1 MRISDWSS
9 DVCSSDLYEMSRR
22 GDSDLIAD
30 WFREAGLTVIAHG
43 VSVEDVA
50 GDLYEQTVAP
60 YLELPWLR
68 YVTTAAEMRQA
79 KQDGV
84 IASYGN
90 CQPDSSIPHDLGAID
105 LGSSRGL
112 RSLMLTYNSMTTV
125 AVGCPERVAAG
136 LDRTSGV

>member
-9 DVCSSDLYEMSRR
+9 DVCSSDL
-22 GDSDLIAD
+22 
-30 WFREAGLTVIAHG
+30 
-43 VSVEDVA
+43 VA

-105 LGSSRGL
+105 LGYSRGL
-112 RSLMLTYNSMTTV
+112 RSLMLPYNSMKIGR
-125 AVGCPERVAAG
+125 ASGRERVCQ
-136 LDRTSGV
+136 SV

>member
-90 CQPDSSIPHDLGAID
+90 CQPDRSEARRVGKECVSTCR
-105 LGSSRGL
+105 SRWWP
-112 RSLMLTYNSMTTV
+112 Y
-125 AVGCPERVAAG
+125 P
-136 LDRTSGV
+136 

>member
-1 MRISDWSS
+1 MWP
-9 DVCSSDLYEMSRR
+9 YEMSRR

-79 KQDGV
+79 KPDGV

-90 CQPDSSIPHDLGAID
+90 CTPESA
-105 LGSSRGL
+105 SRWSKWGERRGVVSTL
-112 RSLMLTYNSMTTV
+112 R
-125 AVGCPERVAAG
+125 
-136 LDRTSGV
+136 

>member
-9 DVCSSDLYEMSRR
+9 DVCSSDLFDHYPPALCEEFDRTIAEAGHFYEKFLRGVMWPYEMSRR

-68 YVTTAAEMRQA
+68 YVTPAAEMRQA
-79 KQDGV
+79 KQIGRANV
-84 IASYGN
+84 CTPVTNAK
-90 CQPDSSIPHDLGAID
+90 H
-105 LGSSRGL
+105 
-112 RSLMLTYNSMTTV
+112 V
-125 AVGCPERVAAG
+125 
-136 LDRTSGV
+136 